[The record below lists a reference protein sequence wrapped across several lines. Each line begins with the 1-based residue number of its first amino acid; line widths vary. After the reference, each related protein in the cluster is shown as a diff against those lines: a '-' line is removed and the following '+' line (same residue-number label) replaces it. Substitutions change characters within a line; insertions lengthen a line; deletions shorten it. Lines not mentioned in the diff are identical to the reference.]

1 MRGQTL
7 TNAAIP
13 QLIQDAVRLYQA
25 GQFSRARQLCDQV
38 LQRAPM
44 ECNTLHLR
52 GVIDYT
58 EGNYT
63 AAAAWVRKA
72 IAANPRS
79 PDYYNT
85 LGNVLRA
92 QGARDVAIEQ
102 YRKALSIAPEH
113 PVALNNFANVLVEE
127 GQYEAAVQRYRE
139 ALALK
144 PDYAEAWL
152 GLGNALRLQGLTDA
166 AADGL
171 GRALALRPVYPMAH
185 ILLAEVLRRTA
196 GLNAVIAH
204 YRKAV
209 TLCPYSPDVLNG
221 LGNALR
227 DMRNYDEAVDCL
239 TRAIRLKPGS
249 AELHNNL
256 GNTLKEQGRSG
267 DAIKHLERALELK
280 PDFAEARN
288 NLGNAFLE
296 QGRLN
301 EAIACYK
308 KALRLWPDD
317 AGTHSNYLYAINYDP
332 DHDPAEVFA
341 EHVRFAERHEAPLSR
356 YIKSHHNT
364 CDESRRLRIGYVSP
378 DFCGHSVAY
387 FLEPVLASHDL
398 DQFEIYCYYNNFVE
412 DDVTRRLQGYAS
424 HWRVIAGVSD
434 EQVARLIRND
444 KIDILVDLA
453 GHTAMNRLLVF
464 ARKPAPVQA
473 TWVGYLN
480 TTGLTAMDYRI
491 TDRYACPPGK
501 YEQWHTEEL
510 LRLPVV
516 QGCYRPPPESPAV
529 GPTPCID
536 AGYVKFGSFN
546 NLAKVTSAVTRC
558 WSEILK
564 NVPDSRLLMVARG
577 LEQGKDR
584 ILSEFHSH
592 GIDSGRLELRGAQP
606 FGSYLALH
614 NQLDIHLD
622 TFPYTGGTVTCHSLW
637 MGVPVVTMAGNAV
650 TSRNGA
656 SILGALG
663 LDNLVA
669 HSTNTYVKIAKEL
682 ARDPEKLQV
691 LRSGMR
697 ERMRASSV
705 MNPGQVTDSLEKA
718 YKRIWEKWCRERHRA
733 H

>member
-1 MRGQTL
+1 ML
-7 TNAAIP
+7 TNATIP
-13 QLIQDAVRLYQA
+13 QLIQDAIRLYQA
-25 GQFSRARQLCDQV
+25 GQLSRAGQLCDLV
-38 LQRAPM
+38 LQQVPR

-52 GVIDYT
+52 GVIHYM
-58 EGNYT
+58 EGNYD
-63 AAAAWVRKA
+63 AAVNWVGKA
-72 IAANPRS
+72 IAANPRM

-92 QGARDVAIEQ
+92 QGARDMAIEQ

-127 GQYEAAVQRYRE
+127 GQYEAAVQCYRE

-144 PDYAEAWL
+144 ADYAEAWL
-152 GLGNALRLQGLTDA
+152 GLGNALHQQGMPDA
-166 AADGL
+166 AADSL
-171 GRALALRPVYPMAH
+171 GRALSIRPDYPMAH

-196 GLNAVIAH
+196 GLNDVITH

-209 TLCPYSPDVLNG
+209 TLCPCSPDVLNG
-221 LGNALR
+221 LGNALK
-227 DMRNYDEAVDCL
+227 DSRNYDEAVDCF

-256 GNTLKEQGRSG
+256 GNTLKDQGRIG
-267 DAIKHLERALELK
+267 EAITHLKRALELK
-280 PDFAEARN
+280 PDFAEALN

-296 QGRLN
+296 QGRLR
-301 EAIACYK
+301 EAIACYQ
-308 KALRLWPDD
+308 KALRLWPED
-317 AGTHSNYLYAINYDP
+317 AGTYSNYLYAINYDP
-332 DHDPAEVFA
+332 DHDPTEVYA
-341 EHVRFAERHEAPLSR
+341 EHLRFAERHEAPLAK

-364 CDESRRLRIGYVSP
+364 CDQSRRLRIGYVSP

-387 FLEPVLASHDL
+387 FLEPVLASHDQ
-398 DQFEIYCYYNNFVE
+398 DQFEIYCYYNNVVE

-424 HWRVIAGVSD
+424 HWRVIAGVPD
-434 EQVARLIRND
+434 EQVTRIIRED

-491 TDRYACPPGK
+491 TDRFACPPGK
-501 YEQWHTEEL
+501 YERLHTEEL
-510 LRLPVV
+510 LLLPVV
-516 QGCYRPPPESPAV
+516 QGCYRPPPESPAI
-529 GPTPCID
+529 GPSPCID
-536 AGYVKFGSFN
+536 SGYVTFGSFN
-546 NLAKVTSAVTRC
+546 NLAKVTPHVIRC

-564 NVPDSRLLMVARG
+564 TVPDSRLLMIARG
-577 LEQGKDR
+577 LEQGKER
-584 ILSEFHSH
+584 VLAEFHSH
-592 GIDSGRLELRGAQP
+592 GIDSGRLVLMGAQP
-606 FGSYLALH
+606 FDRYLALH

-622 TFPYTGGTVTCHSLW
+622 TFPYTGGTVTCHCLW
-637 MGVPVVTMAGNAV
+637 MGVPVVTVTGNAV

-669 HSTNTYVKIAKEL
+669 HSRDDYVDIAKGL
-682 ARDPEKLQV
+682 AGDPKRLQD

-697 ERMRASSV
+697 KRMRASSV

-718 YKRIWEKWCRERHRA
+718 YKSIWEKWCRERHST